1 MLPPGLLGRGS
12 VASEQ
17 TQQRIDAAIRAIV
30 MPGFEQAAAILSIN
44 RAVLERGARV
54 LLDKEMLDET
64 AVRALGLELQR
75 DEAGRPD
82 AVEGKTG
89 TR

>member
-64 AVRALGLELQR
+64 AIRARALSCS
-75 DEAGRPD
+75 ATRP
-82 AVEGKTG
+82 A
-89 TR
+89 RCR